1 MRHHVPMHVQRSALE
16 PGPGASF
23 VDSIIAASSA
33 PQSGSC
39 AGNLTGE
46 TAQTGSVLLLLLSL
60 GVN

>member
-1 MRHHVPMHVQRSALE
+1 MHVQRSALE